1 MTLNFFTFC
10 LVATVANTKLTGNG
24 GYDVFWALDGMIN
37 DTLSWYYK
45 ADSCG
50 FVQEIC
56 PGNQ

>member
-10 LVATVANTKLTGNG
+10 FVATVANTKLTGNG
-24 GYDVFWALDGMIN
+24 GYDVFWALNGMIN
-37 DTLSWYYK
+37 DILSWYYK

-56 PGNQ
+56 LGNQ